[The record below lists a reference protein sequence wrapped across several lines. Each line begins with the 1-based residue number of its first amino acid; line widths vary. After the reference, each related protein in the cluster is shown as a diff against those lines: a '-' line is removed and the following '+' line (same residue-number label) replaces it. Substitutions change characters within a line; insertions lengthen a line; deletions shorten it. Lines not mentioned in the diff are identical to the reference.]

1 MPVIISML
9 RGINLGPNNRIRME
23 ALREVYT
30 AEGMQSVQTFI
41 QSGNVV
47 FKTAARDMS
56 RLSGRLE
63 KAFEARFGFR
73 AAAILRTLPEL
84 EQVIAESPFAGRDGI
99 EPSKLLVVFLRTE
112 LGKDTRDAVERVSG
126 GPEEVHARE
135 REIFIYFPE
144 GMGRSR
150 LFGSVD
156 KALGGPAT
164 ARNWNTVTKLAE
176 MGSTLL

>member
-47 FKTAARDMS
+47 FKTAARDMG

-73 AAAILRTLPEL
+73 SATILRTLPEL
-84 EQVIAESPFAGRDGI
+84 EHVISDNPFAGRDGI
-99 EPSKLLVVFLRTE
+99 EPSKLLVVFLRAE
-112 LGKDTRDAVERVSG
+112 LAKDSRNAIQGVSC
-126 GPEEVHARE
+126 GPEEVHVHE

-156 KALGGPAT
+156 RTLGGPAT

-176 MGSTLL
+176 IGSTLL